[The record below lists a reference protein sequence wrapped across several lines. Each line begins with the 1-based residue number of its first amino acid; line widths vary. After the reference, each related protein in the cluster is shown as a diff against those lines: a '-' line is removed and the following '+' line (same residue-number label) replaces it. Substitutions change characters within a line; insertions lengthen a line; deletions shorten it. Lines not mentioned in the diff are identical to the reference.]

1 MCAVVDIANTVLDS
15 PQGDAHSCIQV
26 TYVCQC
32 HLCHTLTCVMGCP
45 AHQHSPFPLPAREH
59 LERLLNDATFTE
71 ELLSFS
77 SVSDLYIVKPE
88 HQAELIP
95 VLIRLL
101 YGRMQRLGHPRPA
114 AQRRGAVLRFLE
126 ACRGGEVQEFIHLI
140 SAPFEQVTLSVGS
153 RKEIVPLKKQQG

>member
-1 MCAVVDIANTVLDS
+1 MS
-15 PQGDAHSCIQV
+15 
-26 TYVCQC
+26 
-32 HLCHTLTCVMGCP
+32 LCV
-45 AHQHSPFPLPAREH
+45 REH

-95 VLIRLL
+95 VLIRVL
-101 YGRMQRLGHPRPA
+101 YGRIQRFGHPKPA

-126 ACRGGEVQEFIHLI
+126 ACKGGEVEEFVRLI
-140 SAPFEQVTLSVGS
+140 SAPFEHVTHGS
-153 RKEIVPLKKQQG
+153 GSSKEVIPLKKQQGYVRMPGAMQLLLRSQFCTRCTLVQ